1 MCKRSAESTVQS
13 HVRRAI
19 EARRCGRRR
28 LDAVSPD
35 MASNVPFTPER
46 HDKAQYRS
54 QCSRTM
60 ATTFELPITVFPL
73 PQAPA
78 GSQFCP
84 HG

>member
-35 MASNVPFTPER
+35 IASNVPFTPER
-46 HDKAQYRS
+46 HDKAHYRCQFRRARAAS
-54 QCSRTM
+54 
-60 ATTFELPITVFPL
+60 
-73 PQAPA
+73 APVNSSA
-78 GSQFCP
+78 
-84 HG
+84 HGINPGAAQ